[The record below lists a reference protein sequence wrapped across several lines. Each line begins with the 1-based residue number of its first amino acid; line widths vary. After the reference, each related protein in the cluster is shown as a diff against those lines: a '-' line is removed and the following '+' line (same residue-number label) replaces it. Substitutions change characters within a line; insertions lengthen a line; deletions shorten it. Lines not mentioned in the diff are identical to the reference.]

1 MAAPLLPREEVVDRL
16 LAVFRRLGY
25 EGASLSELSKA
36 TGLGRSSLYHYFP
49 GGKEDMARATLE
61 RLGEWVDLHLLQPL
75 RSSGTPEER
84 LDRVKVELDVL
95 YASGQNACLLG
106 TLVHGESRHLF
117 QAQLRASFTALI
129 EAFADLV
136 IETGVDPLIAK
147 QRSED
152 AVMRIQGALILSG
165 GLDDSEPFRR
175 VIAHLSKDLLRGSS
189 NAMQ

>member
-16 LAVFRRLGY
+16 MAVFRRLGY

-75 RSSGTPEER
+75 RGSGTPEER
-84 LDRVKVELDVL
+84 LDRVKVELDRL
-95 YASGQNACLLG
+95 YASGENACLLG

-117 QAQLRASFTALI
+117 QTQLRASFSALI
-129 EAFADLV
+129 TAFADLV
-136 IETGVDPLIAK
+136 IEAGVDPSIAQ

-152 AVMRIQGALILSG
+152 AVMRIQGALILSA
-165 GLDDSEPFRR
+165 GLNDSEPFRR
-175 VIAHLSKDLLRGSS
+175 VIEHLSKDLLQGTS
-189 NAMQ
+189 N